1 MDRQTM
7 SSSERE
13 NLLSATFPSVIK
25 NRAVSR
31 DNIEPNMELCTT
43 FNKLDKEDKLNNDM
57 VNVIMKQ
64 CLSNDQAIQ
73 NNLLTLIS
81 TLIKLNILPADYIDI
96 NIDEDTSNKESNR
109 FSPYT
114 EEEIGELF
122 D

>member
-25 NRAVSR
+25 NREVSR
-31 DNIEPNMELCTT
+31 DNIEPDMELCTT

-57 VNVIMKQ
+57 INVIMKQ

-73 NNLLTLIS
+73 NNLLTLIN

-96 NIDEDTSNKESNR
+96 NIDEDTSNKESNK